1 MLLDVG
7 SGIHPHPR
15 AEVTSDLFFNAEF
28 EGGIINARQLKNFTI
43 CDAHHLP
50 FRDQSFEES
59 LCSHV
64 LEHLKDPRLGF
75 SELKRVSRKGYIE
88 APSILY
94 ENILFGYP
102 FHYWCFIKRKGKVYF
117 SKSKKLRINGK
128 TIIPFGWFLHKL
140 TLHKR
145 LSKIVIPIRSIPL
158 FYMHHRWT

>member
-7 SGIHPHPR
+7 SGSHPHPR
-15 AEVTSDLFFNAEF
+15 AEVTCDLFFNAEF
-28 EGGIINARQLKNFTI
+28 EGGAINAREQKNFII
-43 CDAHHLP
+43 CDAQHLP
-50 FRDQSFEES
+50 FRNQVFEES
-59 LCSHV
+59 NCSHV
-64 LEHLKDPRLGF
+64 LEHLEDPRLGF

-88 APSILY
+88 APSFLY

-102 FHYWCFIKRKGKVYF
+102 FHYWCFIKKKGKVYF

-145 LSKIVIPIRSIPL
+145 LYRIVIPIRGIPI